1 MASLA
6 TSLPTIHL
14 IEDARARYDVSG
26 GFTMIPDTVRQLN
39 DGYALAVYEAI
50 ARHANN
56 GIAHPSVALLC
67 THTGWSR
74 KIVERSIKKLIDL
87 GILEKERRFQHG
99 MKNSNLYR
107 LAAYVPMVPTVP
119 TIVPTERLDS
129 SHGTIG
135 SFPQNHKQEPVELK
149 PVEQEE
155 PPISPKGEKPKKTLR
170 ALPDDFEVP
179 MDDWTAMMT
188 EQRMSDHD
196 LTVETERFKDYCLT
210 HGKRY
215 RDWIAAW
222 RNWMR
227 SPYRKPVPATNG
239 NGAKPY
245 PTNKWGERIY
255 SAAELA
261 RMGNGEVVDEPRRDD
276 ESAFDVA
283 FRVVSRRDHGG
294 ENQRVPPGAPPPVV

>member
-6 TSLPTIHL
+6 SSGPAIYL

-50 ARHANN
+50 ARHANQD
-56 GIAHPSVALLC
+56 GEAWPSLQTLC
-67 THTGWSR
+67 HHTGWS
-74 KIVERSIKKLIDL
+74 KNTVIKSLKL
-87 GILEKERRFQHG
+87 LE
-99 MKNSNLYR
+99 
-107 LAAYVPMVPTVP
+107 
-119 TIVPTERLDS
+119 
-129 SHGTIG
+129 SHGLITRQQRTNLGASISTLYQITPVRMGVRPVNRVVHDEQGGCSPHEQGLFTTGTRTIT
-135 SFPQNHKQEPVELK
+135 NELEPI
-149 PVEQEE
+149 EQPPTGE

-188 EQRMSDHD
+188 EQRMSHHD
-196 LTVETERFKDYCLT
+196 LTVETERFKDYALA

-255 SAAELA
+255 SASELA
-261 RMGNGEVVDEPRRDD
+261 RMGNGEVIDDTRRDD

-283 FRVVSRRDHGG
+283 FRVVARRDH
-294 ENQRVPPGAPPPVV
+294 